1 MNTPDFSLDLFL
13 TFASNPLAF
22 IALTVGI
29 TEAAQKAWKW
39 LDGPIIVPTFATGLG
54 AIMGAVAGANDLVT
68 VQGFTS
74 GWTSGLLYGAL
85 AGLSG
90 VFGLNLIEAISDHTL
105 TKKPEALVNTP
116 ADTAAQWLVDY
127 TSSLVPRNK
136 LTAALDLIAP
146 LLSRFV
152 DERLTP
158 ELQADLTRRVHKIL
172 AGAKLIPERDFKG
185 DA

>member
-39 LDGPIIVPTFATGLG
+39 LDGPIIVPTFATSLG

-74 GWTSGLLYGAL
+74 GWTGGLLYGAL

-90 VFGLNLIEAISDHTL
+90 VFGLNLIEAISSHTRKEPKTL
-105 TKKPEALVNTP
+105 MNTTT
-116 ADTAAQWLVDY
+116 DTAAKWIVDY
-127 TSSLVPRNK
+127 VSSLVPKSK
-136 LTAALDLIAP
+136 LTAALDLVAP

-158 ELQADLTRRVHKIL
+158 ELQADLTVRVHKIL
-172 AGAKLIPERDFKG
+172 AQAKLIPARDFGG